1 MNIEESLDQEM
12 ELDRA
17 KELYITLI
25 GMNYHYGMEPLV
37 LGSLIY
43 CEKEPGNKIDG
54 EAIRAL
60 LPMLGTVA
68 YLANSSHTVVHGTH
82 SAGRI
87 YDKVGQGFYVR
98 ILFRTERQ
106 VICRVE
112 DDAPEL
118 LRMELTSQMLS
129 LPEVLPKVKDR
140 PAVGKDPSRQ
150 KLR

>member
-1 MNIEESLDQEM
+1 M

>member
-1 MNIEESLDQEM
+1 M
-12 ELDRA
+12 EITSA
-17 KELYITLI
+17 KDLYITLT

-68 YLANSSHTVVHGTH
+68 YLANSSHTVIHGTH

-87 YDKVGQGFYVR
+87 YDKVGQGFYAR
-98 ILFRTERQ
+98 ILFRTDRQ

-112 DDAPEL
+112 DEAPEL

-129 LPEVLPKVKDR
+129 LPGVLPDLKGR

-150 KLR
+150 KYR